1 MYIKMNSDKSLI
13 ITIPTT
19 IYRGENKA
27 DLITFL
33 VPAQYGDI
41 NLADCAMMM
50 RYILPDGTGKSE
62 PLSYLPEMYKD
73 YLQFSTVANTRLTA
87 DDGEIIVWLT
97 AIGDDGSTVLKTGEA
112 IVPVY
117 PNRDIADY
125 MQPEELDQLDML
137 AAKVAELEQNAVDT
151 IIFNA
156 DDSTIQLSANG
167 SPIGERIYVCTDNSN
182 AVVDVAVSD
191 EGELVVTFEDG
202 TTQNLGAVGNAE
214 NVVYVPHVDEHKIL
228 TFTIETEATEV
239 PAPVDLNPNDEWSN
253 IDEAVIVSEYVWES
267 M

>member
-33 VPAQYGDI
+33 VPAQYKDI
-41 NLADCAMMM
+41 NLADCAMMI

-151 IIFNA
+151 I
-156 DDSTIQLSANG
+156 
-167 SPIGERIYVCTDNSN
+167 
-182 AVVDVAVSD
+182 
-191 EGELVVTFEDG
+191 
-202 TTQNLGAVGNAE
+202 
-214 NVVYVPHVDEHKIL
+214 YVPHVDEHKIL

>member
-33 VPAQYGDI
+33 VPAEYGDI
-41 NLADCAMMM
+41 NMADCAMMM
-50 RYILPDGTGKSE
+50 RYILPDGTGESE

-87 DDGEIIVWLT
+87 GDGEIIVWLT

-151 IIFNA
+151 I
-156 DDSTIQLSANG
+156 
-167 SPIGERIYVCTDNSN
+167 
-182 AVVDVAVSD
+182 
-191 EGELVVTFEDG
+191 
-202 TTQNLGAVGNAE
+202 
-214 NVVYVPHVDEHKIL
+214 YVPHVDEHKIL

>member
-73 YLQFSTVANTRLTA
+73 YLRFSTVANTRLTS
-87 DDGEIIVWLT
+87 DDGEITVWLT
-97 AIGDDGSTVLKTGEA
+97 AFDANDAMVLKTGEV
-112 IVPVY
+112 IVDIQPSK
-117 PNRDIADY
+117 DIADY
-125 MQPEELDQLDML
+125 MHQEDLDALDAL
-137 AAKVAELEQNAVDT
+137 AMKVAELEEDVDDLDAT
-151 IIFNA
+151 KA
-156 DDSTIQLSANG
+156 DNLTYDATAQTIQLTANG
-167 SPIGERIYVCTDNSN
+167 DLIGGLAKLNIPGGSGSGE
-182 AVVDVAVSD
+182 VDGD
-191 EGELVVTFEDG
+191 TYIWEEL
-202 TTQNLGAVGNAE
+202 
-214 NVVYVPHVDEHKIL
+214 
-228 TFTIETEATEV
+228 
-239 PAPVDLNPNDEWSN
+239 
-253 IDEAVIVSEYVWES
+253 
-267 M
+267 